1 MANFRIDTLLIERN
15 GNGTTKISG
24 VCNSDASNPISVTG
38 VYDSDTKE
46 TTFTCPANTANDKIN
61 FMVDNLDFY
70 GYGDAEMMAGV
81 FVDAAVPAGRLKK
94 VQGTRDLTK
103 FPPPSS
109 RPSGG
114 IKNTIVDDFTVQQ
127 ISIQRKAPLS
137 SQDEFTMQIDLNY
150 SSPHTSYSNGIAELH
165 SNPYFLIDMVYM
177 EFSSN
182 KDGMPHSGT
191 FSLAV
196 QCPTIP
202 MVLKNY
208 ATEGLPLILKDIA
221 TIWPDVNKKVAL
233 LSVE

>member
-81 FVDAAVPAGRLKK
+81 FVDAAVPAGRLKRGDVK
-94 VQGTRDLTK
+94 QAAGK
-103 FPPPSS
+103 FPPPSA

-114 IKNTIVDDFTVQQ
+114 IKNTIVDDFKVEVIT
-127 ISIQRKAPLS
+127 IQRKTPLS
-137 SQDEFTMQIDLNY
+137 SQDEFTMQINLSYN
-150 SSPHTSYSNGIAELH
+150 SPHTSYSNGMAEFH
-165 SNPYFLIDMVYM
+165 HNPYFEIDMVYM

-182 KDGMPHSGT
+182 KDGLPHSGT

-202 MVLKNY
+202 MVLKHY